1 MSGIVWA
8 KREYAEY
15 ERIADDPSL
24 TDEDVARAYEEY
36 VNAHVAARIV
46 EAHPWM
52 KSSRRPDLAAAATRI
67 AERDK

>member
-15 ERIADDPSL
+15 ERIAADPSL
-24 TDEDVARAYEEY
+24 TDEDVARAYDEY
-36 VNAHVAARIV
+36 RDAHIASRIV

-67 AERDK
+67 AERDR